1 MSSARRT
8 RLLLPMA
15 LTIALTAGAMPAAE
29 ATGAGAHARPGAQ
42 TLDDPVFPT
51 LGNGGYDALKYDLDF
66 SYQAD
71 TKLVDAVTALAA
83 RATQN
88 LSQFSLDSVG
98 AQIHQV
104 QVNGQDVA
112 WSQQDEKLVITPQR
126 PLHRGRVFVV
136 RISYTA
142 DPRTTGHSGWVYTA
156 DGFALAG
163 QPDAAH
169 TVFPSNDHPSDKSRF
184 VIHVDVPAGLTGV
197 ANGTRTDTSTTDG
210 RTRST
215 YTSRDPIA
223 TELVQVAVGDYTEI
237 RRTGPNELPLRD
249 VVPTAR
255 QASLEPALALTPGQ
269 LTWLEARL
277 GPFPFETYGLLPLS
291 ENNPPNLTF
300 TGLESQTLTLYRP
313 SFLEQPE
320 SAIGSH
326 MMHELTHSWFGN
338 SVSPGTW
345 ADLWLNEGHADYYGL
360 LYRYEKGWT
369 DSRGYTNLT
378 DRMKYTYSQG
388 DLWRSTSGPVAA
400 PNAANL
406 FDNQRYTGGVLALF
420 ALREH
425 IGPDAF
431 DTLEHTFLAR
441 YRNATATTADFI
453 ALASEVTGQDQS
465 DFLTAWLYG
474 TTTPPMPNHPDW
486 TVNPVPPTATLR
498 TTAPAHPRDNSATL

>member
-1 MSSARRT
+1 
-8 RLLLPMA
+8 MA
-15 LTIALTAGAMPAAE
+15 LTIALIAAAAPAATAAPGAADSL
-29 ATGAGAHARPGAQ
+29 ATGRPGAQ
-42 TLDDPVFPT
+42 TLNDPVFPT

-71 TKLVDAVTALAA
+71 TKLVDAVTALVA

-88 LSQFSLDSVG
+88 LSSFSLDSVG

-104 QVNGQDVA
+104 KVNGRDA
-112 WSQQDEKLVITPQR
+112 AFTQQDEKLLITPNR
-126 PLHRGRVFVV
+126 ALRRGRVFVV

-142 DPRTTGHSGWVYTA
+142 DPRMTGHSGWVYTA

-169 TVFPSNDHPSDKSRF
+169 SVFPSNDHPSDKARY
-184 VIHVDVPAGLTGV
+184 VIHVDVPTGLAGV
-197 ANGTRTDTSTTDG
+197 ANGTRTRITTRDG

-215 YTSRDPIA
+215 YISRDPIA
-223 TELVQVAVGDYTEI
+223 TELVQVAVGDYTEVQ
-237 RRTGPNELPLRD
+237 RTGPNGLPLRD
-249 VVPTAR
+249 VVPTGR
-255 QASLEPALALTPGQ
+255 QATLEPALALTPGQ
-269 LTWLEARL
+269 MTWLEARL

-291 ENNPPNLTF
+291 ENNPPNMIF
-300 TGLESQTLTLYRP
+300 TGLETQTLTVYRP

-338 SVSPGTW
+338 SVSPATW
-345 ADLWLNEGHADYYGL
+345 ADVWLNEGHADYYGL

-378 DRMKYTYSQG
+378 DRMKYVYSQG

-406 FDNQRYTGGVLALF
+406 WDNQRYTGGVLVLF
-420 ALREH
+420 ALRER
-425 IGPDAF
+425 IGAAAF
-431 DTLEHTFLAR
+431 DAIEHTLIAR
-441 YRNATATTADFI
+441 YKNASVTTEDFI
-453 ALASEVTGQDQS
+453 DLASEVTGEDQS
-465 DFLTAWLYG
+465 AFLRDWLYG
-474 TTTPPMPNHPDW
+474 TKTPPMPNHPDW
-486 TVNPVPPTATLR
+486 TVNPVPPTAQLR
-498 TTAPAHPRDNSATL
+498 TVAPANPGDNSATL